1 MNQRFRPASHD
12 QNRRLLLVVAAG
24 CIASFAV
31 ACKPNAPA
39 APPAGTTASDSN
51 DTPTPE
57 PAKPAPPK
65 IAKPKKKQ
73 IPPASPPKPA
83 LPGGRIVFQPE
94 WTYANKEPQYQ
105 GTGFFVKNKAGK
117 IIAVTSAHFI
127 DFDGPPLE
135 KAVWLYAEDG
145 TNIATM
151 TQAWGK
157 PGHAGTMQPPDL
169 RSDHFLLK
177 GPDKLKPGVAVLE
190 IDERGYPRVGE
201 RIWFP
206 CKTSGFANGFTVI
219 EGAVAKSSD
228 KAVYVRLD
236 RQAELESCSGSPI
249 ISQSTGKV
257 IGTLTGGGAVGGAY
271 TLILAPCGA
280 IHDAIE
286 GAKDSPELR
295 TVVGK

>member
-1 MNQRFRPASHD
+1 MNQNSRPSWHVHT
-12 QNRRLLLVVAAG
+12 RRLLLVVATG
-24 CIASFAV
+24 WIAVCAV
-31 ACKPNAPA
+31 ACKPNTPA
-39 APPAGTTASDSN
+39 APPADTTASNSN
-51 DTPTPE
+51 DTPAATPT
-57 PAKPAPPK
+57 KPAPKK
-65 IAKPKKKQ
+65 IAKPKKQ
-73 IPPASPPKPA
+73 SPPANPPKPA

-94 WTYANKEPQYQ
+94 WTYTNKEPQYQ

-169 RSDHFLLK
+169 RSDYLLLK

-206 CKTSGFANGFTVI
+206 CKTSGFANGFTLI

-286 GAKDSPELR
+286 SAKDSPELR